1 MQADFTVHDNL
12 PGRAIEDAK
21 AGGAAQAGEGL
32 GGPGSVADGDVIA
45 GDREAAWKWRPVQ
58 RFDVVE
64 SRVSAVADHLT
75 ALTVEHH
82 EATVGG
88 DHVVRGMTEPFV
100 HADLVDADRWTQREV
115 EVEDET
121 AAVPVVREDQ
131 EACAIGP
138 QGIEM
143 IGVIGMGAAVMAQV
157 RGDVRR

>member
-1 MQADFTVHDNL
+1 
-12 PGRAIEDAK
+12 
-21 AGGAAQAGEGL
+21 
-32 GGPGSVADGDVIA
+32 
-45 GDREAAWKWRPVQ
+45 
-58 RFDVVE
+58 
-64 SRVSAVADHLT
+64 
-75 ALTVEHH
+75 
-82 EATVGG
+82 
-88 DHVVRGMTEPFV
+88 MTEPFV